1 MPSRDFKQV
10 TRQPKPNQNK
20 TQRLDAARE
29 RTAKSETR
37 RLEGLAA
44 AAAYEAAR
52 RAVGANAERLRGL
65 RLARDAALAEAARAK
80 TKRRPRSM

>member
-1 MPSRDFKQV
+1 MTVRDFKQV
-10 TRQPKPNQNK
+10 TRQPRPHRNNA
-20 TQRLDAARE
+20 QRLAAAHE
-29 RTAKSETR
+29 RTAKAETR

-52 RAVGANAERLRGL
+52 HAVDANTERLRAL

-80 TKRRPRSM
+80 TKRRPRSN